1 MNILIDIGHPGHVHL
16 YRNFALEM
24 QKNGHHILFT
34 CREKEFEIELLT
46 AAGFNFVSF
55 GKKFKSIKGK
65 IKGLFI
71 FNYKMLK
78 VALKFKPDLFLSV
91 GSMYAAQ
98 VSFLLRKPHITLED
112 TGNLE
117 QVRLYLPFT
126 KVVFSPHEIKQD
138 LGKKQIR
145 YHSYHELAYL
155 NPKHFKPN
163 KDIYNFLKIKP
174 DEKYAVIRFVAW
186 NATHDVGQGG
196 FNSDQKDEIVSYLSE
211 NYKLFISSENFVPEK
226 FQKYIFKIPPDK
238 IHDALAF
245 ADIVVSEGATMAS
258 EAGVL
263 GIPTIYVNS
272 LRACNNEDQEK
283 YGLVFNFQSG
293 AGVLEKIK
301 ELEKIDNRKAIFQQ
315 RRDSLLNDK
324 INLTLLLIW
333 VVENYPKSIEILK
346 SDPNIQKKFQ
356 IKNGLYS

>member
-24 QKNGHHILFT
+24 QKKGHHILFT
-34 CREKEFEIELLT
+34 CREKEFEIDLLK
-46 AAGFNFVSF
+46 AAGFNYFSF
-55 GKKFKSIKGK
+55 GKKFKSLKGK

-71 FNYKMLK
+71 FNYKMLR

-112 TGNLE
+112 TGNME

-126 KVVFSPHEIKQD
+126 KAVFSPFEISQD

-155 NPKHFKPN
+155 NPLHFTPDKN
-163 KDIYNFLKIKP
+163 IYNFLNINP
-174 DEKYAVIRFVAW
+174 NEKFAIIRFVAW
-186 NATHDVGQGG
+186 NATHDLGQGG
-196 FNSDQKDEIVSYLSE
+196 FSPSQKDKVVDYLSK
-211 NYKLFISSENFVPEK
+211 NYKLFISSEKDVPEK
-226 FQKYIFKIPPDK
+226 FKKYIFKIPPDK
-238 IHDALAF
+238 IHHALAY
-245 ADIVVSEGATMAS
+245 ADLVVSEGATMAS

-263 GIPTIYVNS
+263 GVPTIYVNS
-272 LRACNNEDQEK
+272 LKACNNEDQEK

-293 AGVLEKIK
+293 ERVLEKIK
-301 ELEKIDNRKAIFQQ
+301 ELEGIHDRKALFQS
-315 RRDSLLNDK
+315 RRNILLSKK

-333 VVENYPKSIEILK
+333 VVENYPKSIKTLK
-346 SDPNIQKKFQ
+346 NNPTFQNKF
-356 IKNGLYS
+356 KLVNGLHS